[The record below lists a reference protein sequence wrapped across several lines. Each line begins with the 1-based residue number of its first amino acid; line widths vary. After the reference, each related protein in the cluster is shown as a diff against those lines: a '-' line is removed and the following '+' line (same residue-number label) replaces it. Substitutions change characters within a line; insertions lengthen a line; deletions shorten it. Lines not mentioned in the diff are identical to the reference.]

1 MRLSYLRLSNFRN
14 LAEVEL
20 EVPPG
25 VSVYFGQNAQGKTSL
40 VEAVYLLAIARSFRA
55 ENERELVNFGA
66 ALEGGQALVDGLVE
80 EDAPEER
87 PHPNP
92 LPGGEGTPARH
103 RVIIGWRVH
112 LNPRIEYGA
121 GSSPPP
127 QGGGD
132 VGRAGYRV
140 RKEIRVNRVRRT
152 AGSLVGL
159 VHAVL
164 FSVQDIGL
172 VQGPPSA
179 RRRFLDILISQ
190 ADPLYLQGLQRYQRV
205 LQQRNRLLR
214 LRREGRAKPD
224 EMEFWDD
231 ELVREGAWLTW
242 RRNEVMGVLAP
253 ACLRHHCDLVGPGET
268 LELRYRPS
276 VPLTASADGM
286 ADSYHE
292 ALRAVASRERA
303 TAATAAGPH
312 RDDFDI
318 IVNGVDMGAFASRGQ
333 ARTLAL
339 SLRLAEAEALSAARG
354 TGPLLLLDDALS
366 EMDADRRR
374 RVLEKAAR
382 YPQVLITTTDM
393 EQVSGFFGADAA
405 YFRVEGGRIEPW
417 GLFNAEGTENN
428 AEGAED

>member
-1 MRLSYLRLSNFRN
+1 MRLSHLRLSNFRN

-25 VSVYFGQNAQGKTSL
+25 VSVYFGQNAQGKTAL
-40 VEAVYLLAIARSFRA
+40 VEAIYLLAIARSFRA
-55 ENERELVNFGA
+55 ENERELVNFDA
-66 ALEGGQALVDGLVE
+66 AREGGQALVDGVVE
-80 EDAPEER
+80 DDTSDSSESNA
-87 PHPNP
+87 
-92 LPGGEGTPARH
+92 PARR
-103 RVIIGWRVH
+103 RVIIGYR
-112 LNPRIEYGA
+112 A
-121 GSSPPP
+121 SPSTAASGP
-127 QGGGD
+127 
-132 VGRAGYRV
+132 GYRV
-140 RKEIRVNRVRRT
+140 HKEIRVDRMRRT
-152 AGSLVGL
+152 ATSLVGL

-214 LRREGRAKPD
+214 LRRDGRARPD

-242 RRNEVMGVLAP
+242 RRHEVMSILTP
-253 ACLRHHCDLVGPGET
+253 ACVRHHRDLGGEGEA

-276 VPLTASADGM
+276 VPLSAGAEGM
-286 ADSYHE
+286 TGSYRE
-292 ALRAVASRERA
+292 TLQAVSARERA

-318 IVNGVDMGAFASRGQ
+318 IVSGVDMGAFASRGQ

-339 SLRLAEAEALSAARG
+339 ALRLAEAETLSAVRG
-354 TGPLLLLDDALS
+354 TRPLLLLDDALS
-366 EMDADRRR
+366 EMDAARRR
-374 RVLEKAAR
+374 RVLEKTAD
-382 YPQVLITTTDM
+382 YPQVLITTTDV
-393 EQVSGFFGADAA
+393 EQVSGYFGPSAA
-405 YFRVEGGRIEPW
+405 YFRVDEGRVMPVNLSESGFS
-417 GLFNAEGTENN
+417 G
-428 AEGAED
+428 

>member
-1 MRLSYLRLSNFRN
+1 MRLSHLRLSNFRN

-20 EVPPG
+20 EAPPG
-25 VSVYFGQNAQGKTSL
+25 VSVYFGKNAQGKTAL

-55 ENERELVNFGA
+55 ENERELVNFDA
-66 ALEGGQALVDGLVE
+66 AREGGQALVDGTVE
-80 EDAPEER
+80 DDSPGSPESNAPS
-87 PHPNP
+87 
-92 LPGGEGTPARH
+92 RH
-103 RVIIGWRVH
+103 RVIIGYR
-112 LNPRIEYGA
+112 A
-121 GSSPPP
+121 SPSTAASGP
-127 QGGGD
+127 
-132 VGRAGYRV
+132 GYRV
-140 RKEIRVNRVRRT
+140 HKEIRVDRMRRT
-152 AGSLVGL
+152 ATSLVGL

-164 FSVQDIGL
+164 FSVQDIAL

-214 LRREGRAKPD
+214 LRREGRARPE

-242 RRNEVMGVLAP
+242 RRYEVMNILTP
-253 ACLRHHCDLVGPGET
+253 ACVRHHRDLGGEDEA

-276 VPLTASADGM
+276 VPLPDGPGGIEG
-286 ADSYHE
+286 SYRE
-292 ALRAVASRERA
+292 ALQAVAPRERA

-333 ARTLAL
+333 ARTIAL
-339 SLRLAEAEALSAARG
+339 SLRLAEAETLSAVRG
-354 TGPLLLLDDALS
+354 TRPLLLLDDALS

-374 RVLEKAAR
+374 RVLEKTAD
-382 YPQVLITTTDM
+382 YPQVMITTTDL
-393 EQVSGFFGADAA
+393 EQVSGFFGASAA
-405 YFRVEGGRIEPW
+405 YFRVDGGRITPC
-417 GLFNAEGTENN
+417 GLYEAQ
-428 AEGAED
+428 AK

>member
-1 MRLSYLRLSNFRN
+1 MRLSHLRLSNFRN

-25 VSVYFGQNAQGKTSL
+25 VSVYFGQNAQGKTAL

-55 ENERELVNFGA
+55 ENERELVNFDA
-66 ALEGGQALVDGLVE
+66 AREGGQTLVDGTVE
-80 EDAPEER
+80 DDGPEGR

-92 LPGGEGTPARH
+92 LPGGEGTLVRH
-103 RVIIGWRVH
+103 RVIIGYR
-112 LNPRIEYGA
+112 A
-121 GSSPPP
+121 SPSTAASGP
-127 QGGGD
+127 
-132 VGRAGYRV
+132 GYRV
-140 RKEIRVNRVRRT
+140 HKEIRVDRMRRT
-152 AGSLVGL
+152 ATSLVGL

-214 LRREGRAKPD
+214 MRREGRARPD

-242 RRNEVMGVLAP
+242 RRHEVMDILTP
-253 ACLRHHCDLVGPGET
+253 ACVRHHRDLGGGET
-268 LELRYRPS
+268 LVLRYRPS
-276 VPLTASADGM
+276 VPLSARADGM
-286 ADSYHE
+286 TGSYRE
-292 ALRAVASRERA
+292 ALQAVAGRERA

-339 SLRLAEAEALSAARG
+339 ALRLAEAETLSAVRG
-354 TGPLLLLDDALS
+354 TRPLLLLDDALS

-374 RVLEKAAR
+374 RVLEKTTD
-382 YPQVLITTTDM
+382 YPQVMITTTDV
-393 EQVSGFFGADAA
+393 EQVSGYFGASAA
-405 YFRVEGGRIEPW
+405 YFRVDEGRIMPCDLLEM
-417 GLFNAEGTENN
+417 GEK
-428 AEGAED
+428 

>member
-1 MRLSYLRLSNFRN
+1 MRLSRLRLSNFRN

-25 VSVYFGQNAQGKTSL
+25 VSVYFGQNAQGKTAL
-40 VEAVYLLAIARSFRA
+40 VESVYLLAIARSFRA
-55 ENERELVNFGA
+55 ENERELVNFDA
-66 ALEGGQALVDGLVE
+66 AREGGQALVDGTVE
-80 EDAPEER
+80 DDLPEGR

-92 LPGGEGTPARH
+92 LPGGEGTLVRH
-103 RVIIGWRVH
+103 RVIIGYR
-112 LNPRIEYGA
+112 A
-121 GSSPPP
+121 SPSTAASGP
-127 QGGGD
+127 
-132 VGRAGYRV
+132 GYRV
-140 RKEIRVNRVRRT
+140 HKEIRVDRMRRT
-152 AGSLVGL
+152 ATSLVGL

-214 LRREGRAKPD
+214 MRREGRARPD

-242 RRNEVMGVLAP
+242 RRHEVMDILTP
-253 ACLRHHCDLVGPGET
+253 ACVRHHRDLGGGET
-268 LELRYRPS
+268 LVLRYRPS
-276 VPLTASADGM
+276 VPLSAGADGM
-286 ADSYHE
+286 TGSYRE
-292 ALRAVASRERA
+292 ALQAVAGRERA

-339 SLRLAEAEALSAARG
+339 ALRLAEAETLSAVRG
-354 TGPLLLLDDALS
+354 TRPLLLLDDALS

-374 RVLEKAAR
+374 RVLEKTAD
-382 YPQVLITTTDM
+382 YPQVMITTTDV
-393 EQVSGFFGADAA
+393 EQVSGYFGASAA
-405 YFRVEGGRIEPW
+405 YFRVDGGRIAPCDLLEM
-417 GLFNAEGTENN
+417 GEK
-428 AEGAED
+428 

>member
-1 MRLSYLRLSNFRN
+1 MRLSHLRLSNFRN

-25 VSVYFGQNAQGKTSL
+25 VSVYFGQNAQGKTAL

-55 ENERELVNFGA
+55 ENERELVNFDA
-66 ALEGGQALVDGLVE
+66 ARQGGQALVDGTVE
-80 EDAPEER
+80 DDNPDSSESNAP
-87 PHPNP
+87 
-92 LPGGEGTPARH
+92 TRH
-103 RVIIGWRVH
+103 RVIIGYR
-112 LNPRIEYGA
+112 A
-121 GSSPPP
+121 SPSTAASGP
-127 QGGGD
+127 
-132 VGRAGYRV
+132 GYRV
-140 RKEIRVNRVRRT
+140 HKEIRVDRMRRT
-152 AGSLVGL
+152 ATSLVGL

-214 LRREGRAKPD
+214 LRRDGRARPD

-242 RRNEVMGVLAP
+242 RRHEVMSILTP
-253 ACLRHHCDLVGPGET
+253 ACVRHHRDLGGEGEA

-276 VPLTASADGM
+276 VPLSAGADGM
-286 ADSYHE
+286 TGSYRE
-292 ALRAVASRERA
+292 VLQAVAPRERA

-339 SLRLAEAEALSAARG
+339 ALRLAEAETLSAVRG
-354 TGPLLLLDDALS
+354 THPLLLLDDALS

-374 RVLEKAAR
+374 RVLEKTAD
-382 YPQVLITTTDM
+382 YPQVMITTTDV
-393 EQVSGFFGADAA
+393 EQVSDFFGPSAT
-405 YFRVEGGRIEPW
+405 YFRVDGGRITPCE
-417 GLFNAEGTENN
+417 LFEAAGK
-428 AEGAED
+428 

>member
-1 MRLSYLRLSNFRN
+1 MRLSHLRLSNFRN

-25 VSVYFGQNAQGKTSL
+25 VSVYFGQNAQGKTAL

-55 ENERELVNFGA
+55 ENERELVNFDA
-66 ALEGGQALVDGLVE
+66 ARQGGQALVDGLVE
-80 EDAPEER
+80 DDGAEER

-92 LPGGEGTPARH
+92 LPGGEGTLGRH
-103 RVIIGWRVH
+103 RVIIGYR
-112 LNPRIEYGA
+112 A
-121 GSSPPP
+121 SPSTAASGP
-127 QGGGD
+127 
-132 VGRAGYRV
+132 GYRV
-140 RKEIRVNRVRRT
+140 HKEIRVNRMRRT

-190 ADPLYLQGLQRYQRV
+190 ADPLYLQGLQRYQKV

-214 LRREGRAKPD
+214 LRRDGRARPD

-242 RRNEVMGVLAP
+242 RRHEVMSILTP
-253 ACLRHHCDLVGPGET
+253 ACVRHHRDLGGEGEA

-276 VPLTASADGM
+276 VPLSGGLDGM
-286 ADSYHE
+286 AESYRDT
-292 ALRAVASRERA
+292 LQAVAPRERA

-318 IVNGVDMGAFASRGQ
+318 IVKGVDMGSFASRGQ

-339 SLRLAEAEALSAARG
+339 ALRLAEAETLSAVRGAR
-354 TGPLLLLDDALS
+354 PLLLLDDALS
-366 EMDADRRR
+366 EMDAGRRR
-374 RVLEKAAR
+374 RVLEKTAA
-382 YPQVLITTTDM
+382 YPQVMITTTDV
-393 EQVSGFFGADAA
+393 EQVYGFFGASAA
-405 YFRVEGGRIEPW
+405 YFRVNGGRITPFR
-417 GLFNAEGTENN
+417 LFNAEIAEN
-428 AEGAED
+428 

>member
-1 MRLSYLRLSNFRN
+1 MRLSHLRLSNFRN

-25 VSVYFGQNAQGKTSL
+25 VSVYFGQNAQGKTAL
-40 VEAVYLLAIARSFRA
+40 VEAIYLLAIARSFRA
-55 ENERELVNFGA
+55 ENERELVNFEA
-66 ALEGGQALVDGLVE
+66 ARQGGQALVDGVVE
-80 EDAPEER
+80 DSGER

-92 LPGGEGTPARH
+92 LPEGEGTLARH
-103 RVIIGWRVH
+103 RVIIGYR
-112 LNPRIEYGA
+112 A
-121 GSSPPP
+121 SPSTAASGP
-127 QGGGD
+127 
-132 VGRAGYRV
+132 GYRV
-140 RKEIRVNRVRRT
+140 HKEIRVNRMRRT
-152 AGSLVGL
+152 ATSLVGL

-214 LRREGRAKPD
+214 LRRDGRARPD

-242 RRNEVMGVLAP
+242 RRHEVMNILTP
-253 ACLRHHCDLVGPGET
+253 ACVRHHRDLGGEGEA

-276 VPLTASADGM
+276 VPLSAGAEGM
-286 ADSYHE
+286 TGSYRE
-292 ALRAVASRERA
+292 VLQAVAPRERA

-339 SLRLAEAEALSAARG
+339 ALRLAEAETLSAVRGAR
-354 TGPLLLLDDALS
+354 PLLLLDDALS
-366 EMDADRRR
+366 EMDAGRRR
-374 RVLEKAAR
+374 RVLEKAAA
-382 YPQVLITTTDM
+382 YPQVMITTTDV
-393 EQVSGFFGADAA
+393 EQVSGYFGASAA
-405 YFRVEGGRIEPW
+405 YFRVDGGRITPCE
-417 GLFNAEGTENN
+417 LLEAEEK
-428 AEGAED
+428 

>member
-1 MRLSYLRLSNFRN
+1 MRLSHLRLSNFRN

-25 VSVYFGQNAQGKTSL
+25 VSVYFGQNAQGKTAL

-55 ENERELVNFGA
+55 ENERELVNFDA
-66 ALEGGQALVDGLVE
+66 ALQGGQALVDGTM
-80 EDAPEER
+80 EDGAEER
-87 PHPNP
+87 FHPHPNP
-92 LPGGEGTPARH
+92 PPQGGGNAGEGEGTLARH
-103 RVIIGWRVH
+103 RVIIGWRAH
-112 LNPRIEYGA
+112 PHPN
-121 GSSPPP
+121 PPP
-127 QGGGD
+127 SGGGD

-140 RKEIRVNRVRRT
+140 RKEIRVDRMRRT
-152 AGSLVGL
+152 ATSLVGL

-190 ADPLYLQGLQRYQRV
+190 ADPLYLQGLQRYQKV

-214 LRREGRAKPD
+214 LRREGRARPD

-242 RRNEVMGVLAP
+242 RRREVMNILTP
-253 ACLRHHCDLVGPGET
+253 ACVRHHRDLGGEGET

-276 VPLTASADGM
+276 VPLAADASGM
-286 ADSYHE
+286 PESYRE
-292 ALRAVASRERA
+292 ALRAVTGRERA

-339 SLRLAEAEALSAARG
+339 SLRLAEAETLSAVRGAR
-354 TGPLLLLDDALS
+354 PLLLLDDALS

-374 RVLEKAAR
+374 RVLEKTAD
-382 YPQVLITTTDM
+382 YPQVMITTTDV
-393 EQVSGFFGADAA
+393 EQVSGFFGSSAA
-405 YFRVEGGRIEPW
+405 YFRVDGGRITPVE
-417 GLFNAEGTENN
+417 LFDAKTQRRKD
-428 AEGAED
+428 AKD

>member
-1 MRLSYLRLSNFRN
+1 MRLSRLRLSNFRN

-25 VSVYFGQNAQGKTSL
+25 VSVYFGQNAQGKTAL

-55 ENERELVNFGA
+55 ENERELVNFDA
-66 ALEGGQALVDGLVE
+66 AREGGQTLVDGTVE
-80 EDAPEER
+80 DDGPEGR

-92 LPGGEGTPARH
+92 LPGGERTLVRH
-103 RVIIGWRVH
+103 RVIIGYR
-112 LNPRIEYGA
+112 A
-121 GSSPPP
+121 SPSTAASGP
-127 QGGGD
+127 
-132 VGRAGYRV
+132 GYRV
-140 RKEIRVNRVRRT
+140 HKEIRVDRMRRT
-152 AGSLVGL
+152 ATSLVGL

-214 LRREGRAKPD
+214 MRREGRARPD

-242 RRNEVMGVLAP
+242 RRHEVMDILTP
-253 ACLRHHCDLVGPGET
+253 ACVRHHRDLGGGET
-268 LELRYRPS
+268 LVLRYRPS
-276 VPLTASADGM
+276 VPLSARADGM
-286 ADSYHE
+286 TGSYRE
-292 ALRAVASRERA
+292 ALQAVAGRERA

-339 SLRLAEAEALSAARG
+339 ALRLAEAETLSAVRG
-354 TGPLLLLDDALS
+354 TRPLLLLDDALS

-374 RVLEKAAR
+374 RVLEKTTD
-382 YPQVLITTTDM
+382 YPQVMITTTDV
-393 EQVSGFFGADAA
+393 EQVSGYFGASAA
-405 YFRVEGGRIEPW
+405 YFRVDEGRIMPCDLLEM
-417 GLFNAEGTENN
+417 GEK
-428 AEGAED
+428 